1 MQNYRTSAGT
11 DTRLDYGMELVA
23 GLQLFPETEGL
34 APDFEQLNTDL
45 EQAHT
50 ARRALRG
57 PLVKARVALRLANF
71 TTDQAIRSCG
81 RAAEIADGARRG
93 PIFNALFPKGV
104 SPVVAP
110 TGARQVKP
118 TEGLIDRLAASKHPA
133 VVPFAA
139 EWKPKLELALGK
151 LTDAVAAHKAAR
163 ETHENA
169 FRAEVALRD
178 EHRRHIDRLMGET
191 RAVFAGD
198 RGRQDLVFPE
208 MDEGGSGAGDDEVE
222 APGETGMAAGPVKPV
237 QPVQPA

>member
-34 APDFEQLNTDL
+34 APDFEQLNTEL

-50 ARRALRG
+50 ARRALRA
-57 PLVKARVALRLANF
+57 PMVKARVALRFANF
-71 TTDQAIRSCG
+71 TTDQAIRLCG
-81 RAAEIADGARRG
+81 KSAEIADGARRG
-93 PIFNALFPKGV
+93 PVFNALFPKGV
-104 SPVVAP
+104 GPVVTP

-118 TEGLIDRLAASKHPA
+118 TEELIDRMAASKHPA

-139 EWKPKLELALGK
+139 EWKPKLELALAK

-163 ETHENA
+163 ETHDNA

-178 EHRRHIDRLMGET
+178 EHRRYVDRLMGET

-198 RGRQDLVFPE
+198 RGRQDLVFPVI
-208 MDEGGSGAGDDEVE
+208 DEGGSAGGEEEGIPV
-222 APGETGMAAGPVKPV
+222 ETGEAVGPAMPVKPV
-237 QPVQPA
+237 LPA